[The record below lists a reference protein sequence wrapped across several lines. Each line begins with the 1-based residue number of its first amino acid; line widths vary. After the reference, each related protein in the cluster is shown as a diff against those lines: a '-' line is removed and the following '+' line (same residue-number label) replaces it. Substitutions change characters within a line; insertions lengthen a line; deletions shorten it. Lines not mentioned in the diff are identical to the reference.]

1 MKALTGPAAGL
12 AAAIVSHCEDD
23 NDELTRASPDSEQ
36 QKIYCNSSRHAT
48 NSSIPE
54 SSYFYLSSGRV
65 KNLGK
70 KLSDHLPKIE
80 GLTPEQVA
88 EFKEAFDLFDKN
100 GDGQVTASELGAVM
114 ESLGHCPTEEQL
126 MDMVHEVDENGN
138 GCIELDE
145 FIKMMSRTVQE
156 SESEKELR
164 EAFKVFDKDKD
175 GFISAAELRNV
186 MYNLGEELSELEIFE
201 MIEEADLDGDGRV
214 NFKEFKVMMQGV
226 NH

>member
-1 MKALTGPAAGL
+1 MKALAGAAGL
-12 AAAIVSHCEDD
+12 AAVVSHSEED
-23 NDELTRASPDSEQ
+23 NELSGSPDSEHR
-36 QKIYCNSSRHAT
+36 KACYERHAM
-48 NSSIPE
+48 NVSIPTL
-54 SSYFYLSSGRV
+54 SHFHLMSSGTT
-65 KNLGK
+65 K
-70 KLSDHLPKIE
+70 DHYLPKIE
-80 GLTPEQVA
+80 GLSPEQVA

-145 FIKMMSRTVQE
+145 FIKMMSRTVKE

-175 GFISAAELRNV
+175 GFISPSELRNV

-201 MIEEADLDGDGRV
+201 MIEEADMDGDGRV
-214 NFKEFKVMMQGV
+214 NFKEFVHMMQGV
-226 NH
+226 NVNQ